1 MSRAEL
7 YAKIK
12 SHGGIADLSA
22 RAQFHL
28 TGADRVRYLNG
39 QVSSDVRKL
48 DAQRAMP
55 ACVMTAKGKMCADIF
70 ITAGK
75 NLLRV
80 DAEPSLRE
88 SLAARLERY
97 IIADDVVLEDVTE
110 QTGIIHFIQPRSG
123 QSENFSEL
131 EFQSTASQRFGFD
144 GVDLI
149 LPRGDFEKYWT
160 QLGEKFSIADS
171 DMLETLRIEAGI
183 PRWGFELGEET
194 IPVEAGLDRTSID
207 YHKGCY
213 IGQEVISR
221 IKSVGHV
228 NRLLHGFISTGGVPL
243 QRGLQLFAPENPAQP
258 VGTVTSAAYSFAF
271 EKPVALGYL
280 RRGTHAGTLI
290 ARHPAEAGGQEV
302 AAVEVRKLPFI
313 P

>member
-1 MSRAEL
+1 
-7 YAKIK
+7 
-12 SHGGIADLSA
+12 
-22 RAQFHL
+22 
-28 TGADRVRYLNG
+28 
-39 QVSSDVRKL
+39 
-48 DAQRAMP
+48 
-55 ACVMTAKGKMCADIF
+55 MCADIF

-97 IIADDVVLEDVTE
+97 IIADDVVIEDVTE
-110 QTGIIHFIQPRSG
+110 QFSIIHLMLPLGAHSCAIDDGEELQSVFCDRFFGASSERESRDFIVER
-123 QSENFSEL
+123 N
-131 EFQSTASQRFGFD
+131 RFD
-144 GVDLI
+144 
-149 LPRGDFEKYWT
+149 ESWKYIA
-160 QLGEKFSIADS
+160 EKFSIADS

-228 NRLLHGFISTGGVPL
+228 NRLLHGFVSADGVPL

-271 EKPVALGYL
+271 EKPAALGYL
-280 RRGTHAGTLI
+280 RRGTDAGTLI